1 MGEKDGIYK
10 KWWYWK
16 SENNYY
22 DIRLMNFF
30 INRQNMNDAVQK
42 EGGSRQISITFPLN
56 HLHKRESKLN
66 YMFFF

>member
-10 KWWYWK
+10 KWRYWK

-22 DIRLMNFF
+22 DMRLMNFF

-42 EGGSRQISITFPLN
+42 EGGSRQISVTFPL
-56 HLHKRESKLN
+56 
-66 YMFFF
+66 

>member
-1 MGEKDGIYK
+1 
-10 KWWYWK
+10 
-16 SENNYY
+16 
-22 DIRLMNFF
+22 MNFF